1 MSWVNKILS
10 FWSLS
15 ENGKSAIPIT
25 LVKESSFFIHLPPS
39 CLMSVQSN
47 FATCLDVCYFFL
59 YWHTI
64 SEASLLTVQTSISDL
79 WGLHTLHPEIVSLSQ
94 YPIYTKSLCSL
105 WRLVS
110 GYLWRPFLEIYSTEL
125 CSNGILSVSSLS
137 HWLPHSCSALLN
149 SLPGFTLFD
158 CDTH

>member
-15 ENGKSAIPIT
+15 ENGKSAIPST
-25 LVKESSFFIHLPPS
+25 LVKELSLPPFS
-39 CLMSVQSN
+39 YSYLHPAFMSVQPN
-47 FATCLDVCYFFL
+47 FRTCVDVFYFFL

-64 SEASLLTVQTSISDL
+64 SDASLLTVQTSISDL

-94 YPIYTKSLCSL
+94 YPIYTNSLCSL

-110 GYLWRPFLEIYSTEL
+110 GRLVMRTIPWDLSYRALFKWHLSSEFPKSLTPPPSLL
-125 CSNGILSVSSLS
+125 CS
-137 HWLPHSCSALLN
+137 P
-149 SLPGFTLFD
+149 
-158 CDTH
+158 